1 MKKLAAALVALGLGS
16 SVLAQGYPDKPVRL
30 VVPFAAGAPA
40 DIMARVVTGKLSE
53 LWGKPVVLEH
63 VPGLV
68 GSIGAE
74 RAAKAPADGY
84 TFLVSGDAAMTTNVS
99 LYPKLGYH
107 PLKQF
112 APITLAVEST
122 NILVVHP
129 SLAASSVEE
138 LVALAKSQPG
148 KLSYASSGSGS
159 SQHLAGE
166 LFKAMAGVDFLHVP
180 YKGAPQA
187 IQDLLGGR
195 VAFNFA
201 NVAVVLPMVKEGRLR
216 GLAVSSLKRWPSV
229 PHLPTMH
236 EAGLSGFEAIAWF
249 GFLAPAGTPAPILD
263 KLHRDI
269 TAALALPEVRGRLS
283 EVGLEVVAS
292 SAAQFEQR
300 IRNEIVSK
308 GDLVRRSGAKA
319 D

>member
-1 MKKLAAALVALGLGS
+1 MKVLAATFLALGIAGAAA
-16 SVLAQGYPDKPVRL
+16 AQTYPDRPVRL
-30 VVPFAAGAPA
+30 IVPFSAGAPA
-40 DIMARVVTGKLSE
+40 DIMARVVTSKLSE
-53 LWGKPVVLEH
+53 SWGKPVVLEH

-74 RAAKAPADGY
+74 RVAKAPADGY
-84 TFLVSGDAAMTTNVS
+84 TFLVSGDAAMTTNVT
-99 LYPKLGYH
+99 LYPNLPYH
-107 PLKQF
+107 PLKQL

-122 NILVVHP
+122 NILVVPP
-129 SLAASSVEE
+129 SLPVQNVAE
-138 LVALAKSQPG
+138 LVALAKAQPG
-148 KLSYASSGSGS
+148 KLSYASAGSGS

-166 LFKAMAGVDFLHVP
+166 LFKAMAGVDFVHVP

-187 IQDLLGGR
+187 MQDLLGGR

-201 NVAVVLPMVKEGRLR
+201 NVAVALPLVKEGRLR
-216 GLAVSSLKRWPSV
+216 GLAVSSRKRWPSV
-229 PHLPTMH
+229 PHLPTMD
-236 EAGLSGFEAIAWF
+236 EAGLPGFEAVAWF
-249 GFLAPAGTPAPILD
+249 GFLAPAGTPAPILE

-269 TAALALPEVRGRLS
+269 TATLALPEVRGRLS

-300 IRNEIVSK
+300 IREEIGSK
-308 GDLVRRSGAKA
+308 GELVRRSGAKA

>member
-1 MKKLAAALVALGLGS
+1 MKKIAA
-16 SVLAQGYPDKPVRL
+16 VLASLTIVSAAFAQTYPDKPVRL
-30 VVPFAAGAPA
+30 VVPFPAGAPA
-40 DIMARVVTGKLSE
+40 DIMARVVTAKVAES
-53 LWGKPVVLEH
+53 WGKPIVLDH
-63 VPGLV
+63 VPGMV
-68 GSIGAE
+68 GSIGAD

-99 LYPKLGYH
+99 LYPSLPYH
-107 PLKQF
+107 PLKHF
-112 APITLAVEST
+112 VPITLAVEST
-122 NILVVHP
+122 NILAVHP
-129 SLAASSVEE
+129 SLPAASVAE
-138 LVALAKSQPG
+138 LVALAKAAPG

-166 LFKAMAGVDFLHVP
+166 LFKAMAGVDFVHVP

-187 IQDLLGGR
+187 LQDVLGGR

-201 NVAVVLPMVKEGRLR
+201 NVAVVLPMVKEGKLR
-216 GLAVSSLKRWPSV
+216 GLAVSSRNRWPSV
-229 PHLPTMH
+229 PHLPTMD
-236 EAGLSGFEAIAWF
+236 EAGLPGFEAIAWF
-249 GFLAPAGTPAPILD
+249 GFLAPTGTPAPIVSR
-263 KLHRDI
+263 LHRDI

-300 IRNEIVSK
+300 IRDEIVSK
-308 GDLVRRSGAKA
+308 GELVRRSGAKA